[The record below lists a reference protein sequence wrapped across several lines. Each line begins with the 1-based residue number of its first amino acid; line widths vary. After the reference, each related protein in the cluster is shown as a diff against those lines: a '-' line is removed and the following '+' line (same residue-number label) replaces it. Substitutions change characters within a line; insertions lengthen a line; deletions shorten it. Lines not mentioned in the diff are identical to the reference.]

1 LHFLYTVLYLSTY
14 MSKIQVEVSKA
25 GTESGASLLRRFQR
39 KVQDSE
45 IVKKVRGK
53 RYNERP
59 KSKLTNKKNK
69 LKRNKKGVEIEKL
82 KKLGK
87 IKPRIVRG
95 AKKSF

>member
-1 LHFLYTVLYLSTY
+1 MSTTY
-14 MSKIQVEVSKA
+14 QVEVTKA

-53 RYNERP
+53 RYNERA
-59 KSKLTNKKNK
+59 KSKLAEKVSK
-69 LKRNKKGVEIEKL
+69 LKRIKKGVEIEKL

-87 IKPRIVRG
+87 IKPRVVRG
-95 AKKSF
+95 ARKSF

>member
-1 LHFLYTVLYLSTY
+1 MSTTY
-14 MSKIQVEVSKA
+14 QVEVLKA

-53 RYNERP
+53 RYNERA
-59 KSKLTNKKNK
+59 KSKLAEKVSK
-69 LKRNKKGVEIEKL
+69 LKRIKKGVEIEKL

-87 IKPRIVRG
+87 IKPRVVRG
-95 AKKSF
+95 ARKSF